1 MERERE
7 KNEIKDRK
15 VLEILQNKDEEI
27 KKLHEVVTTLK
38 QDKDELFKS
47 YVQTLL
53 ILCKSFFL

>member
-27 KKLHEVVTTLK
+27 KKLHEVVATLK

-53 ILCKSFFL
+53 ILCKRFFL